1 MLKGIVKVGE
11 SGSEVKFNSTKMLRA
26 LSLSDVKH
34 LLSDDIS
41 FVVVERAKETD
52 RSDIE
57 ALQGKV
63 KVYLFKSDAEFD
75 GLTNYGNL
83 RELQRDISFTY
94 GVNVRTYR
102 TGVAEEEE
110 LHREAERQAREAER
124 LAREAEQA
132 WLEELAR
139 QEELERQD
147 KEKEFTSEEETFDDL
162 FSDKEFEDGV
172 PDNLFADDP
181 LADALNKT
189 NEESRD
195 KISGEVGSEGA
206 YPDGLEVFD
215 GSSNSILENNES
227 GSDVSELS
235 SEESKNQ
242 LDHETELREPEEINE
257 HKEFES
263 DTDSSDAEGNALE
276 LAQALLASN
285 VEEDE
290 EPVEEE
296 RHSIILESVNEFIWN
311 DLEVDESTQE
321 KVDSAE
327 VENLKRMLEV
337 TTDRLDK
344 LIAIRNSLLDK
355 LGFYENLVR
364 NIEVQES
371 VIDVQT
377 KDSEETLAKL
387 RECKLI
393 IKDNENKIIELQ
405 RQLGKI
411 DELHLEIEAKNKE
424 IDDLHR
430 SLQEARTDDRY
441 KEVQSAL
448 DFESDIRQ
456 QVLGLTL
463 RVATGYEEAEAA
475 LKDAQA
481 KIRNLTETN
490 ARLTDSVV
498 DMNKKLDEASRQKDA
513 QVRKYA
519 ERVRMLNIQ
528 LDEYSSKLNSANNE
542 VRRISKEYE
551 EALDEKCNLE
561 NENTR
566 YKQELT
572 DSRSRLLSA
581 NNELEMQY
589 GEVSKLKKQ
598 LKVYEDMDIEQLKED
613 VAVSNIGQS
622 QLQQQLGRL
631 QKTLKATEYQLSRK
645 DETISALQEENS
657 RLTLTN
663 KGLSRSAATAESLTI
678 DIEYRGR
685 AAIIPVFGTGGS
697 GATTLAISVAERLDG
712 SVLLLDFDCA
722 KPSLERFAGLNPM
735 IKELPGL
742 SAMDQSAFSA
752 LIHKGTDYVIDNRDL
767 VIRRIASKN
776 KDGIFYFSG
785 VYNKVDLS
793 EFLSIEFDQ
802 FLNFFGNEYKYIV
815 VDLGS
820 INGSESNVSLIRA
833 FNKIAWKNL
842 YVCKHDKYDV
852 RLAKIKG
859 TVNQLLWNKTKWI
872 LNFAKNTKLERP
884 MENALRGHDVY
895 FMALEPQYFGEI
907 RKYSEYGNP
916 NKDRIRELAEIVRC

>member
-1 MLKGIVKVGE
+1 MLRGIVKVGE

-57 ALQGKV
+57 ALQSRV
-63 KVYLFKSDAEFD
+63 RVYLFKSEAEFN
-75 GLTNYGNL
+75 GLNNYENL
-83 RELQRDISFTY
+83 RELQRDISFAY
-94 GVNVRTYR
+94 GINVRTYK
-102 TGVAEEEE
+102 TGVAKEEE
-110 LHREAERQAREAER
+110 LERQR
-124 LAREAEQA
+124 Q
-132 WLEELAR
+132 EELAR
-139 QEELERQD
+139 QEQLARQEELARQEAERAEQ
-147 KEKEFTSEEETFDDL
+147 EAQASGNAENFNDL
-162 FSDKEFEDGV
+162 FSDSDFNEAES
-172 PDNLFADDP
+172 LFADDP
-181 LADALNKT
+181 LDAALNKAGV
-189 NEESRD
+189 ESRD
-195 KISGEVGSEGA
+195 KFDGEVGSEGA
-206 YPDGLEVFD
+206 SPESVEEEKE
-215 GSSNSILENNES
+215 SNSEIS
-227 GSDVSELS
+227 TGDKVSADHVELS
-235 SEESKNQ
+235 SEIESEES
-242 LDHETELREPEEINE
+242 DSEINKDE
-257 HKEFES
+257 LKKS
-263 DTDSSDAEGNALE
+263 DMLEDAEGKADSSNAEDNALE
-276 LAQALLASN
+276 LAKALLASN
-285 VEEDE
+285 VEDE
-290 EPVEEE
+290 EEPEKEE
-296 RHSIILESVNEFIWN
+296 RHSITIEPINEFIWN
-311 DLEVDESTQE
+311 DLENEDEE
-321 KVDSAE
+321 HKKVDSAE
-327 VENLKRMLEV
+327 VENLQRMLDV

-355 LGFYENLVR
+355 IGFYENIIR

-387 RECKLI
+387 RECKLV

-405 RQLGKI
+405 KQLGKI
-411 DELHLEIEAKNKE
+411 DELHLELDAKDRE
-424 IDDLHR
+424 IADLHK
-430 SLQEARTDDRY
+430 SLQEARTDDKY
-441 KEVQSAL
+441 KEVQAAL

-456 QVLGLTL
+456 QLSGLML
-463 RVATGYEEAEAA
+463 RVTTGYTELEAS
-475 LKDAQA
+475 LNDSQA
-481 KIRNLTETN
+481 KIKDLTATN
-490 ARLTDSVV
+490 ARLTDNVV
-498 DMNKKLDEASRQKDA
+498 ELNKRMDETVRQKDA

-519 ERVRMLNIQ
+519 ERVRMLNMQI
-528 LDEYSSKLNSANNE
+528 DEYSSKLNKSSNE
-542 VRRISKEYE
+542 VRMLAKEKE
-551 EALDEKCNLE
+551 EALNDKCNLE

-566 YKQELT
+566 YREDLA
-572 DSRSRLLSA
+572 DSRAKLKAA
-581 NNELEMQY
+581 NNDLEIQY
-589 GEVSKLKKQ
+589 GEVAKLKKQ

-613 VAVSNIGQS
+613 VAASNIGQS
-622 QLQQQLGRL
+622 QLQQQMGRL

-645 DETISALQEENS
+645 DETISALQEENN
-657 RLTLTN
+657 RLALTN

-697 GATTLAISVAERLDG
+697 GTTTMAISVAERLDG

-767 VIRRIASKN
+767 LVRRVASKN

-859 TVNQLLWNKTKWI
+859 TVNQLLWNKTNWI
-872 LNFAKNTKLERP
+872 LNFAKNTKLEKP
-884 MENALRGHDVY
+884 MENALRGHNVY

-916 NKDRIRELAEIVRC
+916 NKDRIRELAEIIRC